1 MQKALNAFAMIGVC
15 VQSAAPRDWFSD
27 TFGFYES
34 QMAELKGRRV
44 TYDPINAKLSVSGKQ
59 YVVSELETQ
68 SLSELRHEVR
78 KSGARRLPAQ
88 EIVADA
94 MTLPFH
100 FENSVIQVASGR
112 DCLEIEGKDH
122 MITRYGRILAQGAA
136 CALACPAGTLV
147 RRYFTDIDIDLLDDF
162 ERSEDDSTIKVGIH
176 WSVQADF
183 KGRVSQEGTAQLI
196 PAKRPSFVTQV
207 FTAALPRSVKN
218 KKVLQAAYESTL
230 LVGAIKAAKRG
241 SVVTVVLT
249 YGLGTGTLG
258 NDPEWANEA
267 LFNAVAAVEQ
277 LGPNIKVVIA
287 HFSESTRYNQTVTQ
301 RLQKARSAI
310 QPKAAEGGGWSLR
323 AVAQSS
329 WFEKLFGFAE
339 SADARD
345 HVRFD
350 SGKGYLHVIYPQNGH
365 VLKSFKT
372 WTPSLQELTFPN
384 DSGTVSLDHIATRD
398 VLDLHA
404 QHPGAVFQAAS
415 QFNCLEFAI
424 LALYL
429 RMV

>member
-1 MQKALNAFAMIGVC
+1 MQKALNAFAMISVC
-15 VQSAAPRDWFSD
+15 VQSAAPRDWFSEA
-27 TFGFYES
+27 FGFHES
-34 QMAELKGRRV
+34 EMAQWKGRRV

-59 YVVSELETQ
+59 YVVSKLEIQ
-68 SLSELRHEVR
+68 SLSELRHEVST
-78 KSGARRLPAQ
+78 SGARRLPVE

-207 FTAALPRSVKN
+207 FTAALPHSNSVKN

-258 NDPEWANEA
+258 NDP
-267 LFNAVAAVEQ
+267 
-277 LGPNIKVVIA
+277 
-287 HFSESTRYNQTVTQ
+287 TR
-301 RLQKARSAI
+301 L
-310 QPKAAEGGGWSLR
+310 
-323 AVAQSS
+323 SS
-329 WFEKLFGFAE
+329 ML
-339 SADARD
+339 
-345 HVRFD
+345 
-350 SGKGYLHVIYPQNGH
+350 
-365 VLKSFKT
+365 
-372 WTPSLQELTFPN
+372 
-384 DSGTVSLDHIATRD
+384 
-398 VLDLHA
+398 
-404 QHPGAVFQAAS
+404 
-415 QFNCLEFAI
+415 
-424 LALYL
+424 
-429 RMV
+429 